1 MARDVADLVRKFERS
16 ANAVPPTLKDT
27 IGSASLRTKNIYL
40 AAAVRAGLTPGK
52 KLNVGRR
59 GATWGV
65 GYDMQTASSGSVAS
79 IVRFKGPVHLVNND
93 TRPHRILTAA
103 GRAGQREEARQV
115 IQALTGTRIRRSRRA
130 NGPRALGLPTG
141 PVASVKHPG
150 TKGKNFFRPAD
161 DFARQEV
168 KRITGDARQDI
179 LLRGGFGRN

>member
-1 MARDVADLVRKFERS
+1 M
-16 ANAVPPTLKDT
+16 
-27 IGSASLRTKNIYL
+27 
-40 AAAVRAGLTPGK
+40 RAGLTPGK

-59 GATWGV
+59 GAAWGV
-65 GYDMQTASSGSVAS
+65 GYDTHTATSGSVAS

-93 TRPHRILTAA
+93 TKPHRILTAA
-103 GRAGQREEARQV
+103 GRTAQREEARQV

-130 NGPRALGLPTG
+130 SGPKALGLPTG

-150 TKGKNFFRPAD
+150 THGKNFFRPAD

-179 LLRGGFGRN
+179 LLRGGFGRD